1 MTKGF
6 MKKKYN
12 SVFWAFLLAW
22 IISMLGTLT
31 DSIFAGQFISEEAVA
46 ATELVA
52 PLLSFVNFFAILL
65 GAGASTRYSYYAG
78 AFDFKK
84 AYRLSGTALLFSLI
98 YAALFALFLFLF
110 KDTYFSFFSAAPEIE
125 ALAREYYSSF
135 YIIAVVAPPGYLIY
149 SLACMD
155 GDSTI
160 VLISDALS
168 ATLNPVF
175 SIILVQKIG
184 VFGLGLGTALSL
196 VLSYAVVISHFFTKR
211 NSIHFKLCM
220 DFKYIKESVVF
231 GSSGAL
237 ALLYTGIV
245 DIVFN
250 KFIIVQYGALY
261 LSAYTIVNL
270 ILNMAAIAK
279 CGADAASSF
288 VGVGFGEK
296 NNTAIKVALKISA
309 KRTIIIGIIM
319 TIIFLGLSGVFPDI
333 YGLTTPELR
342 EISTD
347 SARILSFYLLLVG
360 FGYVWSTYLPLIGKP
375 LLANVISCL
384 YTLVLPIALGMTCG
398 SLFGFSGMVWG
409 LMLVSVVGLIVTVAI
424 IWIKYGRDKVPH
436 ALNDYGNTIFMHE
449 FSVNDE
455 EIHELQKIL
464 GDEMSGFGL
473 SASLI
478 NKIQLMVE
486 ETFEIVK
493 AENQGKKKILA
504 DCSVIIDD
512 KYVRLVTRDN
522 GKVFDITKVGEKTES
537 LGHYVLARMIDNLE
551 DSAYTTSISFNR
563 NSFVWER

>member
-52 PLLSFVNFFAILL
+52 PLLSFVNFFSMLL

-84 AYRLSGTALLFSLI
+84 ANRLSGTALLFSLL

-110 KDTYFSFFSAAPEIE
+110 KDTYFSFFNATPEIE
-125 ALAREYYSSF
+125 ALAREYYNSF
-135 YIIAVVAPPGYLIY
+135 YIIAIVAPPGYLIY

-155 GDSTI
+155 GNAGI
-160 VLISDALS
+160 VLISDAIS

-175 SIILVQKIG
+175 SIFLVQRIG

-196 VLSYAVVISHFFTKR
+196 AISYAVVISHFFTKR
-211 NSIHFKLCM
+211 NSIHFELCM

-245 DIVFN
+245 DVVFN

-279 CGADAASSF
+279 CGADASCSF

-319 TIIFLGLSGVFPDI
+319 TIIFLGLSGVFPDV

-342 EISTD
+342 EISAD
-347 SARILSFYLLLVG
+347 SARVLSFYLLLVG

-375 LLANVISCL
+375 IFANVISL
-384 YTLVLPIALGMTCG
+384 IYMLALPLVLGMV
-398 SLFGFSGMVWG
+398 FGILWGFIGMVWG
-409 LMLVSVVGLIVTVAI
+409 LMLVSVVGLIISVAV

-436 ALNDYGNTIFMHE
+436 ALEDQDNTVFMHE
-449 FSVNDE
+449 FAVNDE
-455 EIHELQKIL
+455 EIHELQKVL
-464 GDEMSGFGL
+464 GDELSGFGL

-478 NKIQLMVE
+478 NKIQLMLE
-486 ETFEIVK
+486 EAFEIVK
-493 AENQGKKKILA
+493 VENPDKKIILA

-512 KYVRLVTRDN
+512 KYVRLIVRDN
-522 GKVFDITKVGEKTES
+522 GKVFDITKADEKTKS
-537 LGHYVLARMIDNLE
+537 LGHYVLARMIDDLE